1 MSLEIVRAG
10 LHTTVQDG
18 GRWGLQHLG
27 VPVGGA
33 LDVVGLRH
41 ANHLVGND
49 PLEAALE
56 VTLVGC
62 EVVARRDVTVA
73 LAGARFMASV
83 GGRPLPERLPFVLR
97 AGQKLV
103 LGERLWGARAYLAV
117 RGGVDT
123 PEVLGSRSAWPLL
136 PRRGALVD
144 GDVLPIGSRVRGPVA
159 GAPTPPRAVPEALR
173 IVAAPDAEGS
183 DAVEGLASQTYRV
196 ASSASRMAYP
206 LDGPPVHLMA
216 PARASS
222 GTVPGAIQVMPS
234 GQPMLLMAERQT
246 TGGYPIAAVLATAD
260 LPHAAQL
267 APGDPVRLVACTRAE
282 ALHALLQQESM
293 TRAAR

>member
-1 MSLEIVRAG
+1 MSLQLVRAG

-33 LDVVGLRH
+33 LDLIALRH
-41 ANHLVGND
+41 ANHLVGNE

-62 EVVARRDVTVA
+62 DVLARRDVTVA
-73 LAGARFMASV
+73 LAGARFVATADGQPV
-83 GGRPLPERLPFVLR
+83 PDRLPFPLR
-97 AGQKLV
+97 AGQRLV

-117 RGGVDT
+117 RGGIDT
-123 PEVLGSRSAWPLL
+123 PQVLGSRSAWPLR
-136 PRRGALVD
+136 PRRGGLVD
-144 GDVLPIGSRVRGPVA
+144 GDVVPIGNRARGRIA
-159 GAPTPPRAVPEALR
+159 ASPTPRRALPEALR
-173 IVAAPDAEGS
+173 IVAAPDADGT
-183 DAVEGLASQTYRV
+183 DALERLASQTYRV

-206 LDGPPVHLMA
+206 LEGPSVHLVA

-222 GTVPGAIQVMPS
+222 GTVPGALQVMPS

-246 TGGYPIAAVLATAD
+246 TGGYPIAAVVATVD

-267 APGDPVRLVACTRAE
+267 SPGAAVRLIACTRAE
-282 ALHALLQQESM
+282 ALGALLQQESM
-293 TRAAR
+293 TWAED